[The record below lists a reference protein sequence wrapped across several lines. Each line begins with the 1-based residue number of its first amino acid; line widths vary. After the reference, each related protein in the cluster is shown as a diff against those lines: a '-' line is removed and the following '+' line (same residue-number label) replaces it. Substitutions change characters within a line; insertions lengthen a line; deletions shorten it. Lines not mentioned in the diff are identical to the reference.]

1 MMRTQ
6 IDVRKFQRKL
16 RANGYTLH
24 HMRGSHQIYRNGSG
38 ETLVINNKLNAMIAK
53 RLIKEFNLT

>member
-1 MMRTQ
+1 MKTQ

-24 HMRGSHQIYRNGSG
+24 HMRGSHQIYRNGNS
-38 ETLVINNKLNAMIAK
+38 ETIVINNKLNAMVAK
-53 RLIKEFNLT
+53 LSLIHI

>member
-1 MMRTQ
+1 MRTQ

-24 HMRGSHQIYRNGSG
+24 HMRGSHQIYRNENG

-53 RLIKEFNLT
+53 RLTKEFSLT

>member
-1 MMRTQ
+1 MKSQ

-16 RANGYTLH
+16 QANGYTLH
-24 HMRGSHQIYRNGSG
+24 HMRGSHQIYRNENG

-53 RLIKEFNLT
+53 RLTKEFGLT